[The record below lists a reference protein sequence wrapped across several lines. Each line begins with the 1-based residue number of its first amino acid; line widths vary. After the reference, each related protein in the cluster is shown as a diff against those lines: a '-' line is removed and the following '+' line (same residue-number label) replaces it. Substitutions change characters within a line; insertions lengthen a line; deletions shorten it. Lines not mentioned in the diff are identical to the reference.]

1 MIQDEISQIEEF
13 IIRNQIASEE
23 VVKLVTDV
31 AGRSLNTLNDVLFV
45 KTGYRYMQ
53 QIYESE
59 PVFYDYSM
67 FGVGYFDE
75 PEDDSDE
82 MDE

>member
-13 IIRNQIASEE
+13 IIQNQIASEE
-23 VVKLVTDV
+23 AVRLVTDIS
-31 AGRSLNTLNDVLFV
+31 GRSLNTLNDVLFV
-45 KTGYRYMQ
+45 KTGYRSIQ

-59 PVFYDYSM
+59 PIFYDYSM

-75 PEDDSDE
+75 PEDSDE

>member
-13 IIRNQIASEE
+13 IIQNQIASEE
-23 VVKLVTDV
+23 AVRLVTDIS
-31 AGRSLNTLNDVLFV
+31 GRSLNTLNDVLFV

-59 PVFYDYSM
+59 PIFYDYSM

-75 PEDDSDE
+75 PDDSDE

>member
-13 IIRNQIASEE
+13 IIQNQIASEE
-23 VVKLVTDV
+23 AVRLVTDIS
-31 AGRSLNTLNDVLFV
+31 GRSLNILNDVLFV
-45 KTGYRYMQ
+45 KTGYRSIQ

-59 PVFYDYSM
+59 PIFYDYSM

-75 PEDDSDE
+75 PDNSDE

>member
-23 VVKLVTDV
+23 
-31 AGRSLNTLNDVLFV
+31 ATLNDVLFV
-45 KTGYRYMQ
+45 KTGYRYIQ

>member
-1 MIQDEISQIEEF
+1 MIQDKISQIEEF
-13 IIRNQIASEE
+13 IIQNQIASEE
-23 VVKLVTDV
+23 AVRLVTDIS
-31 AGRSLNTLNDVLFV
+31 GRSLNTLNDVLFV
-45 KTGYRYMQ
+45 KTGYRSIQ

-59 PVFYDYSM
+59 PIFYDYSM

-75 PEDDSDE
+75 PDDSDE

>member
-13 IIRNQIASEE
+13 IIQNQIASEE
-23 VVKLVTDV
+23 AVRLVTDV
-31 AGRSLNTLNDVLFV
+31 VGRSLNTLNDVLFV
-45 KTGYRYMQ
+45 KTGYRSIQ

-59 PVFYDYSM
+59 PIFYDYSM

-75 PEDDSDE
+75 REDSDE

>member
-13 IIRNQIASEE
+13 IIQNQIASEE
-23 VVKLVTDV
+23 AVRLVTDIS
-31 AGRSLNTLNDVLFV
+31 GRSLNTLNDVLFV
-45 KTGYRYMQ
+45 KTGYRSIQ

-59 PVFYDYSM
+59 PIFYDYSM

-75 PEDDSDE
+75 PDDSDE

>member
-13 IIRNQIASEE
+13 IIQNQIASEE
-23 VVKLVTDV
+23 AVRLVTDIS
-31 AGRSLNTLNDVLFV
+31 GRSLNILNDVLFV
-45 KTGYRYMQ
+45 KTGYRSIQ

-59 PVFYDYSM
+59 PIFYDYSM

-75 PEDDSDE
+75 PDDSDE

>member
-13 IIRNQIASEE
+13 IIQNQIASEE
-23 VVKLVTDV
+23 AVRLVTDIS
-31 AGRSLNTLNDVLFV
+31 GRSLNTLNDVLFV
-45 KTGYRYMQ
+45 KTGYRSIQ

-59 PVFYDYSM
+59 PIFYDYSM

-75 PEDDSDE
+75 PDGSDE

>member
-13 IIRNQIASEE
+13 IIQNQIASEE
-23 VVKLVTDV
+23 AVRLVTDIF
-31 AGRSLNTLNDVLFV
+31 GRSFNTLNDVLFV
-45 KTGYRYMQ
+45 KTGYRSIQ
-53 QIYESE
+53 QLYESE
-59 PVFYDYSM
+59 PIFYDYSM

-75 PEDDSDE
+75 PDDSDE

>member
-13 IIRNQIASEE
+13 IIQNQIASEE
-23 VVKLVTDV
+23 AVRLVTDIS
-31 AGRSLNTLNDVLFV
+31 GRSLNTLNDVLFV
-45 KTGYRYMQ
+45 KTGYRSIQ

-59 PVFYDYSM
+59 PIFYDYSM

-75 PEDDSDE
+75 LDDSDE